1 MFTLEQK
8 VDLILR
14 YIASTD
20 NAKRSHLKKL
30 VIKALNSDESTPVT
44 IITVDDLIFD
54 LIFDLCKT
62 LGMPQH
68 LAGYKHFTKAIELCV
83 KDPSYL
89 GSITYGLYPDIAQMH
104 GTSWKSVERTMRYAV
119 NYMLDNGDLENIER
133 IFGNAISLANG
144 NVSNAEFITACTNE
158 ITRRMKKYGIDK

>member
-14 YIASTD
+14 YIATND
-20 NAKRSHLKKL
+20 NAQRGKLKKL
-30 VIKALNSDESTPVT
+30 VIEALNSSEAVPST
-44 IITVDDLIFD
+44 IITIDDLICD
-54 LIFDLCKT
+54 LLKN

-68 LAGYKHFTKAIELCV
+68 LSGYKHVTEAIKLCIQN
-83 KDPSYL
+83 PEYL
-89 GSITYGLYPDIAQMH
+89 GSITYHLYPDIARLH
-104 GTSWKSVERTMRYAV
+104 NASWKSVERTMRYAI

-133 IFGNAISLANG
+133 TFGNAISLANG

-158 ITRRMKKYGIDK
+158 IVRRMKKYGITK